1 MKVQWKK
8 LIVSLLLPLA
18 VGGAAALLTK
28 DGMGRFETVIKP
40 PLSPPAWIFP
50 VAWTLLYILM
60 GVACYLVWTAP
71 KKEPNALFYY
81 GIQLF
86 LNFFWPIIFF
96 NIRNDLFAFIWLILL
111 WAAVLI
117 TTVKFFR
124 TKKAAGYLL
133 LPYLVWITFAAYL
146 NLGIYLLNR

>member
-60 GVACYLVWTAP
+60 GVACYLVWTAR

-96 NIRNDLFAFIWLILL
+96 NIRNDLFE
-111 WAAVLI
+111 
-117 TTVKFFR
+117 KFSI

-133 LPYLVWITFAAYL
+133 LPYLVWTTFAAYL